1 MATQHELKWP
11 DYFVLD
17 QIAKSGNLDDFI
29 LSKQLGCPRSFLLDR
44 LHQLQKEEYIAP
56 IPNGYRLT
64 EKGATEHIPFTDYN
78 FSKKNAPDLF
88 DWKKPY
94 APAAG
99 WQD

>member
-1 MATQHELKWP
+1 MARLLCVRSNSKEWKFGRFYPFEATW
-11 DYFVLD
+11 
-17 QIAKSGNLDDFI
+17 
-29 LSKQLGCPRSFLLDR
+29 LSKIFLLDR